1 MTHYITYIKDILG
14 NNYLGINIPNGSI
27 QLFLNE
33 LKEEIGEDDY
43 EVFTENQ
50 QKRDHD
56 DYHITVMNV
65 AEYNKLSNEMG
76 MDVFTSSLE
85 KVLKY
90 EIDDLKLMGIG
101 TATRNENRTYFIVS
115 NSEKLDVIR
124 NRFELPKQDF
134 HITIGFKHK
143 DVFGVRKNEVMEK
156 GNKFLK
162 LLSQEFYKNDNWNF
176 IKRIENYDL
185 DLKQEVIP
193 IKLSNSMLKV
203 KCDGYFMDIQFLTEG
218 EKFWIVTKYPVDQDL
233 PRLPETEINKIL
245 KNKNK

>member
-14 NNYLGINIPNGSI
+14 NNYLGVNIPNTSI

-43 EVFTENQ
+43 VTFTENQ
-50 QKRDHD
+50 QKRDHG
-56 DYHITVMNV
+56 DYHITVINV
-65 AEYNKLSNEMG
+65 GDYNKLSNEMG
-76 MDVFTSSLE
+76 MDVLTNSLE
-85 KVLKY
+85 KVFKY

-101 TATRNENRTYFIVS
+101 TATRNENRTYFIVC
-115 NSEKLDVIR
+115 NSEKLDAIR
-124 NRFELPKQDF
+124 TRFELPEIDF

-162 LLSQEFYKNDNWNF
+162 LLSQEFFNKETWNF
-176 IKRIENYDL
+176 IKRIENYNL
-185 DLKQEVIP
+185 DLKEEVIP

-203 KCDGYFMDIQFLTEG
+203 KCDGYFMDIQFLSEG

-233 PRLPETEINKIL
+233 PRLPETEILRIL
-245 KNKNK
+245 KKR